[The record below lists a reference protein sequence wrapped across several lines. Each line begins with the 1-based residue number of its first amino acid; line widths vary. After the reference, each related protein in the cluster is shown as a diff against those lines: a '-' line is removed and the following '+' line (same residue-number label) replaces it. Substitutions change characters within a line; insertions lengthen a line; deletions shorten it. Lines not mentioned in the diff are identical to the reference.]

1 MKTKR
6 CGECGSKEV
15 SVKNQW
21 GKPFPWRDY
30 PAVFLTRDLRVL
42 ECDLCHNLILSGTD
56 VTKLTEA
63 MVQSVSENT
72 VAFIETVLSRE
83 NCTQVELA
91 TRLGVTPEYL
101 SEIKSRRKQ
110 PGFQTYNFLK
120 TLASDPRSFTVS
132 DPNYSGDRRQSA

>member
-15 SVKNQW
+15 SVKNQR

-30 PAVFLTRDLRVL
+30 PAVFLAKDLRVL
-42 ECDLCHNLILSGTD
+42 ECDLCHNQILSGTD
-56 VTKLTEA
+56 VTKLTDALVE
-63 MVQSVSENT
+63 SVSENT
-72 VAFIETVLSRE
+72 AMFIETVLTRE
-83 NCTQVELA
+83 KCTQVELA

-101 SEIKSRRKQ
+101 SEIKSGRKQ

-120 TLASDPRSFTVS
+120 TLASDPRSFAVS
-132 DPNYSGDRRQSA
+132 DPNYAGEQKRAV